1 MITSYR
7 HRLELLG
14 TAQGGLC
21 VPRKMKY
28 LILWFH
34 KIFQL
39 TNVLSFICFKVHIY
53 TNGLSKG
60 TTVNV
65 CVPQTVSVG
74 LRDLLLGWSGL
85 FFFYVCHKNKSQ
97 SLISS
102 EYIRSSLQSFC
113 LQYFH
118 WWCVFQGVISRTF
131 INFLWSSSCLCWLFV
146 CYIRKSNSSYFQNLL
161 PIKPIAFFL
170 S

>member
-1 MITSYR
+1 MLKSYFELSKGETITSYR

-14 TAQGGLC
+14 TAQGRLY

-74 LRDLLLGWSGL
+74 LRDLLLG
-85 FFFYVCHKNKSQ
+85 
-97 SLISS
+97 
-102 EYIRSSLQSFC
+102 
-113 LQYFH
+113 
-118 WWCVFQGVISRTF
+118 
-131 INFLWSSSCLCWLFV
+131 
-146 CYIRKSNSSYFQNLL
+146 
-161 PIKPIAFFL
+161 
-170 S
+170 